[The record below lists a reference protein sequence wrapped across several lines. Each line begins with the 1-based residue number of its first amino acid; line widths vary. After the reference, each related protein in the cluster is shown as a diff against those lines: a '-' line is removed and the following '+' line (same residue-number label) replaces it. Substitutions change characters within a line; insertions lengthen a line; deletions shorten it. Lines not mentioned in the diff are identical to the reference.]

1 MAFFMPIY
9 HCCYCI
15 RLENIFVGYCEW
27 IYLYVSGIVVVTK
40 QVERSW
46 YNGNEKPMWKDS
58 RRTAPQGK
66 S

>member
-1 MAFFMPIY
+1 MVFFMPIY

-40 QVERSW
+40 QRRELVQ
-46 YNGNEKPMWKDS
+46 WK
-58 RRTAPQGK
+58 
-66 S
+66 